1 MAAGRPPPAEP
12 QPSGSAAAAEA
23 AAGRR
28 ARGGQAR
35 SQGMGVVIGMSAGC
49 LLLLASGAHPHLH
62 RHHVHASRPSGSF
75 SPAAAAAPGPVPAAR
90 EPAAAAATA
99 SRPAEVTAVR
109 NEAVLRGRERGGK
122 KKPKPGGTGAP
133 LADAEARAGA
143 APSASPSAVAP
154 SSLEERLA
162 AAREEALGAA
172 DGARPLAQ
180 ADWEAELERQ
190 RRERERRERERAER
204 GADEEPEAGEG
215 AGANVYRQVRPYYQM
230 YRGKGFTGAFI
241 MHRGKYAAVG
251 GAKVKIAKYKSQC
264 LTLSA
269 PRDLRRNECDT
280 VAMRA
285 NPPRGRGYT
294 TIGEVG
300 KRFLKVRRRGAP
312 RRRRG
317 RPRRTT
323 PVLTAGRPCSTSRQ
337 RTCSG
342 ACRGGSRVPSWGTE
356 AACFGTGWGRSSTS
370 TRR

>member
-1 MAAGRPPPAEP
+1 M
-12 QPSGSAAAAEA
+12 
-23 AAGRR
+23 
-28 ARGGQAR
+28 
-35 SQGMGVVIGMSAGC
+35 
-49 LLLLASGAHPHLH
+49 
-62 RHHVHASRPSGSF
+62 
-75 SPAAAAAPGPVPAAR
+75 
-90 EPAAAAATA
+90 
-99 SRPAEVTAVR
+99 
-109 NEAVLRGRERGGK
+109 
-122 KKPKPGGTGAP
+122 
-133 LADAEARAGA
+133 
-143 APSASPSAVAP
+143 
-154 SSLEERLA
+154 
-162 AAREEALGAA
+162 
-172 DGARPLAQ
+172 
-180 ADWEAELERQ
+180 
-190 RRERERRERERAER
+190 
-204 GADEEPEAGEG
+204 
-215 AGANVYRQVRPYYQM
+215 YRQVRPYYQM

-241 MHRGKYAAVG
+241 MHRGKYAAAG

-264 LTLSA
+264 LTLTA

-317 RPRRTT
+317 RPRQTT